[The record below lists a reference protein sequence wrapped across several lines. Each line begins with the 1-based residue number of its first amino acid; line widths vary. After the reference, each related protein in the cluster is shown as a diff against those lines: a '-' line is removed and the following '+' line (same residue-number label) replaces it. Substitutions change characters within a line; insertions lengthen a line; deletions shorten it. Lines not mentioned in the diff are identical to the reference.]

1 MLKKILITL
10 AILLAIVAAGI
21 VLMSY
26 LMTRGPDLKPYLAL
40 LEPRL
45 IEKPDQTM
53 LVVEARGDPNLTG
66 AKAYNLLFKTYFK
79 LVKGQRAAV
88 PRARWPKPLETPASE
103 WIGLYALP
111 LPPGARLAQ
120 DPSIPGFRVYV
131 DEWKYGPTAE
141 ILHIGS
147 YAEEAPAIERLR
159 KFIQREGYRIA
170 GPHEEEYLKGP
181 GMFGKGDPNKY
192 YTIIRYRVEPVP
204 AEKAPEKPRKKRLDR

>member
-1 MLKKILITL
+1 MRRNLLILLGIAALAAL
-10 AILLAIVAAGI
+10 AIFILAAVF
-21 VLMSY
+21 LNQ
-26 LMTRGPDLKPYLAL
+26 GPDLKPYLAL

-45 IEKPDQTM
+45 IDKPDQTM
-53 LVVEARGDPNLTG
+53 LVVEARGDPNLAG
-66 AKAYNLLFKTYFK
+66 PKAFALLFKTYFK
-79 LVKGQRAAV
+79 LVKGRGAV
-88 PRARWPKPLETPASE
+88 APRARWPKPLETPASE

-141 ILHIGS
+141 ILHIGP
-147 YAEEAPAIERLR
+147 YTEEAPTIERLR

-170 GPHEEEYLKGP
+170 GPHEEEYLQGP
-181 GMFGKGDPNKY
+181 GMFGRGDPRKY

-204 AEKAPEKPRKKRLDR
+204 AERN